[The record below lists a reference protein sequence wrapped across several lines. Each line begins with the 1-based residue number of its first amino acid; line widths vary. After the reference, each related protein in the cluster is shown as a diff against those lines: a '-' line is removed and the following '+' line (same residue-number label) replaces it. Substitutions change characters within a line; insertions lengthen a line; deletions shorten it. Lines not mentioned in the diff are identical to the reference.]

1 VAMMENGD
9 TTRRLGTEL
18 ARVGARLR
26 ALRRDRG
33 WRLED
38 LAERT
43 GFSKA
48 YLSRLE
54 SGERQPSLGALIKV
68 AQAYEVDFSTLFEP
82 EPGVKNAVVVR
93 GSESE
98 MRCGNGL
105 SYANLTA
112 GSWTFNL
119 RPLLIVVPGEREEEK
134 LYQHEGEQWLYVLSG
149 RLRLKLADK
158 EFVLEPGD
166 SAHFDA
172 ERPHQLSALDKND
185 AEIILVACSVP
196 YLLLRSYL

>member
-1 VAMMENGD
+1 VAMTENGD
-9 TTRRLGTEL
+9 TTRRLGAEL
-18 ARVGARLR
+18 ARVEARLR
-26 ALRRDRG
+26 ALRRERG

-43 GFSKA
+43 GFSSA

-54 SGERQPSLGALIKV
+54 SGERQPSLGALIRV

-82 EPGVKNAVVVR
+82 EPGVKNAVVMR

-98 MRCGNGL
+98 MRSGNGL
-105 SYANLTA
+105 SYTNLTE

-119 RPLLIVVPGEREEEK
+119 RPLRIVVPAEREEEK

-149 RLRLKLADK
+149 RLRLKLAEK

-172 ERPHQLSALDKND
+172 ESPHQLSALGEND